1 MTLLARLGEQL
12 PERNYLGIDVGY
24 KEHVAVVITLQ
35 NFTQDGSRWKRTPCL
50 HFPSTRVGLDKL
62 QEYLDGFSIDRE
74 TFFGICANPPAGST
88 APPCSSTCWIRAIG
102 CG

>member
-1 MTLLARLGEQL
+1 MTLLARLGKQL

-35 NFTQDGSRWKRTPCL
+35 SFARDGNRWKRTPCL
-50 HFPSTRVGLDKL
+50 HFASTRAGLDKL

-74 TFFGICANPPAGST
+74 TFFGICEPT
-88 APPCSSTCWIRAIG
+88 AFMVPLCSSTYWIRITQ